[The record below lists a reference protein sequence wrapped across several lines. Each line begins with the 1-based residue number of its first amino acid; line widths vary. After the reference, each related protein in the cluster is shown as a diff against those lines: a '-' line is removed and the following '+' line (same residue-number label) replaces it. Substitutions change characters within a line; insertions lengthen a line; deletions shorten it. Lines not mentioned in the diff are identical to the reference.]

1 MDTAI
6 NDVLER
12 FKQRGHL
19 EYGESVTQLQH
30 ALQTAVLA
38 EGAGASDTLVAA
50 ALLHDFG
57 HLLHAED
64 AADRGI
70 DACHEESG
78 AAYLASRF
86 QPAATEPGRLHVAAK
101 RYLCAIDAAYL
112 SGLSPA
118 SQRSLDLQGGPYTSA
133 ESDAFA
139 NLPYAQEAV
148 QLRRWDDCG
157 KVPDMSLP
165 PIEYFIPALEASLR

>member
-6 NDVLER
+6 NDVIER

-38 EGAGASDTLVAA
+38 EGAGTSNTLITA

-64 AADRGI
+64 AADRRI
-70 DACHEESG
+70 NACHEESG

-86 QPAATEPGRLHVAAK
+86 QPAAIEPGRLHVAAK
-101 RYLCAIDAAYL
+101 RYLCAVDAAYL

-118 SQRSLDLQGGPYTSA
+118 SQRSLELQGGPYTSA
-133 ESDAFA
+133 ESDVFA
-139 NLPYAQEAV
+139 NLSFTEEDV

-157 KVPDMSLP
+157 KVPGMSLP
-165 PIEYFIPALEASLR
+165 PIEYFIPGLKASLR

>member
-6 NDVLER
+6 NDVTER

-19 EYGESVTQLQH
+19 EYGESITQLQH

-38 EGAGASDTLVAA
+38 ESAGTSNTLIAA

-64 AADRGI
+64 AADHGI

-86 QPAATEPGRLHVAAK
+86 QPAAIGPGRLHVAAK
-101 RYLCAIDAAYL
+101 RYLCAVDAAYL
-112 SGLSPA
+112 S
-118 SQRSLDLQGGPYTSA
+118 SL
-133 ESDAFA
+133 
-139 NLPYAQEAV
+139 
-148 QLRRWDDCG
+148 
-157 KVPDMSLP
+157 
-165 PIEYFIPALEASLR
+165 

>member
-101 RYLCAIDAAYL
+101 RYLCAVDAAYL
-112 SGLSPA
+112 SGFRPPLSAA
-118 SQRSLDLQGGPYTSA
+118 SSSK
-133 ESDAFA
+133 
-139 NLPYAQEAV
+139 EA
-148 QLRRWDDCG
+148 
-157 KVPDMSLP
+157 P
-165 PIEYFIPALEASLR
+165 IPAQNQTPLPTFPLQRKPYSCAGGTTVAKCQISLCPPSNISSQP

>member
-6 NDVLER
+6 NDVIGR
-12 FKQRGHL
+12 FKQRGHI
-19 EYGESVTQLQH
+19 EHGESVTQLQH

-38 EGAGASDTLVAA
+38 EGAGASDTLIAA

-70 DACHEESG
+70 NACHEESG

-86 QPAATEPGRLHVAAK
+86 QPAATESGRLHVAAK
-101 RYLCAIDAAYL
+101 RYLCAIEAAYL

-118 SQRSLDLQGGPYTSA
+118 SQRSLELQGGHYTSA
-133 ESDAFA
+133 ESDVFA
-139 NLPYAQEAV
+139 NLPFEEEAV

-157 KVPDMSLP
+157 KVPDISLP
-165 PIEYFIPALEASLR
+165 PIEYFIPALEGSLR